1 MAVGARVELTIEE
14 SKSSVLPL
22 HHPTIFCGSP
32 YKNHKKKQKK
42 TKIKIYKSIGGGE
55 PLLTYILI
63 IYHYLNMSS
72 YF

>member
-32 YKNHKKKQKK
+32 YKNHEK
-42 TKIKIYKSIGGGE
+42 TKE
-55 PLLTYILI
+55 
-63 IYHYLNMSS
+63 N
-72 YF
+72 